1 MKLEDL
7 TVTFEEN
14 GVLKVRE
21 LDRAVLS
28 SSAAWATVAH
38 LFEERDPEG
47 GFRGPKVSLRRYRKR
62 GKGFVVDKHLTIGSP
77 RQAHALA
84 TALLRWFPDAPVGDA
99 PGAEGQDAES

>member
-1 MKLEDL
+1 MKVEDL
-7 TVTFEEN
+7 TVTFEED

-28 SSAAWATVAH
+28 SSSTWATVAH

-62 GKGFVVDKHLTIGSP
+62 GKGFVVDKHLTLSSA
-77 RQAHALA
+77 RQAHALCV
-84 TALLRWFPDAPVGDA
+84 ALAKWFPEVPTSGGEPDAGD
-99 PGAEGQDAES
+99 